1 MKIAKTIFL
10 AVLLTVGVACGYSK
24 KTTPA
29 TPGTMPNISALVP
42 NSANAGSAGM
52 LLTVNGTNFNGN
64 ATVSF
69 GSTVLTTTFVTGNQL
84 TATVPAANLATAA
97 QVTVTVTNPGTPGG
111 IYGGGT
117 SPETSNGMTFTI
129 N

>member
-10 AVLLTVGVACGYSK
+10 AALLTVGVACGYSK

-29 TPGTMPNISALVP
+29 TAGSMPNISALVP

-64 ATVSF
+64 ASVSF
-69 GSTVLTTTFVTGNQL
+69 GTTVLTTTFVSGNQL
-84 TATVPAANLATAA
+84 TASVPAANLATAA